1 MASQVADYE
10 ITSVVADDGPLPCLR
25 ARRPARLGEGPD
37 QVTIWVLGPLARTAA
52 CSCVVHVPG
61 GVAHELL
68 ERPAMG
74 YREAGIHAGYG
85 LPTPGDGGGYGRVV
99 AVQPDGGPEHDPD
112 ADRCQCEQRQPCQQP
127 APVPLGGR
135 VDAGVVAG
143 RPSRARTRLR
153 RRHGLAAFS
162 RSPHGT
168 DPTAPEERSEVPGPR
183 SVGRSLSL

>member
-1 MASQVADYE
+1 
-10 ITSVVADDGPLPCLR
+10 
-25 ARRPARLGEGPD
+25 
-37 QVTIWVLGPLARTAA
+37 
-52 CSCVVHVPG
+52 
-61 GVAHELL
+61 
-68 ERPAMG
+68 MG